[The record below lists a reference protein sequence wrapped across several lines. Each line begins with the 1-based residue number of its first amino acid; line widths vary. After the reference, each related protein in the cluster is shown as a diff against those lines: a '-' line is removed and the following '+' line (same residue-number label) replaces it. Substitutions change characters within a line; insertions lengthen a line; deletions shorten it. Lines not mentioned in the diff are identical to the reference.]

1 MTSFEAE
8 LNHLVARFASELA
21 DRARLAAYQMVI
33 QALERGTVPDRPR
46 RRSRRHPVVD
56 PSIAMRVGLMRAT
69 DEFHRQ
75 CIARA
80 LSSHN
85 GNITHAAHA
94 LGLVRPSLQRIMRRL
109 EMPRGKLRGGRVR
122 KVANKRR
129 GRRAREAA
137 SRRRSTSAAR

>member
-8 LNHLVARFASELA
+8 LNRLVARFVSELA
-21 DRARLAAYQMVI
+21 DRAGLAAYQMAI
-33 QALERGTVPDRPR
+33 QALERGTVPDRPT
-46 RRSRRHPVVD
+46 RRSRRDPVVD

-85 GNITHAAHA
+85 GNITHAATA

-109 EMPRGKLRGGRVR
+109 GMPRGKRRGGRSR
-122 KVANKRR
+122 EVAS
-129 GRRAREAA
+129 
-137 SRRRSTSAAR
+137 SRRRGTGR